1 MNETTKA
8 WVSQPAGDWMV
19 LVLVVGA
26 GDRNSSEH
34 CQGTLVQGIKGS
46 HGALPELETHA
57 QVYPT
62 FAQMLAWLQ
71 APVTLKGTKWS
82 GMKNLLKNPFLPP
95 SLFSVHRCSCSH
107 LTYCDLI

>member
-8 WVSQPAGDWMV
+8 WVSQSAGDWMV

-71 APVTLKGTKWS
+71 APCDPERDKVVRNEKLTKKS
-82 GMKNLLKNPFLPP
+82 ILATFFIFCT
-95 SLFSVHRCSCSH
+95 SL
-107 LTYCDLI
+107 